1 MLRIFCILEDN
12 LCENSYSIYD
22 SPVYPQQ
29 LKGLIQRWLSFSPF
43 KEPDKKK
50 EGDLCFKLYLST
62 YFSQE
67 QLSHDDITTFY
78 SKLRRVYDSLLS
90 SKKINIQ
97 NVRGTQ
103 FPILNVTGEATFEMV
118 RKLVLCPYFVAFYR
132 Y

>member
-1 MLRIFCILEDN
+1 M
-12 LCENSYSIYD
+12 
-22 SPVYPQQ
+22 YPQQ
-29 LKGLIQRWLSFSPF
+29 LKGFFRRWFSFSTI
-43 KEPDKKK
+43 KEPDKKR

-78 SKLRRVYDSLLS
+78 SKLRRVYDSLIS
-90 SKKINIQ
+90 SKKVNIQ
-97 NVRGTQ
+97 NVGIQ

-118 RKLVLCPYFVAFYR
+118 KKFVLYPYFVAFYR